1 MRGWGGAVFDGRTG
15 VREGSR
21 KNGVV
26 NMTFLLTESWALF
39 IAVCIALVV
48 LSALGSRVALY
59 TRVNEDSHLHESI
72 TGLREGLFVFLGL
85 LLGFSIAVVLP
96 RFDQRRD
103 LVNEEARAIGM
114 GMLRA
119 EVLPEPQRGKTL
131 ELLRQYAL
139 VRRDFARVTLL
150 DQAGLNREMQRT
162 KAYQEQLWQQLVA
175 VTQQNQTAVIA
186 TYLQSLNNMIDI
198 AEKRL
203 SAFENRVPL
212 TVWLVI
218 FVVAA
223 FQSFITGYSLK
234 RRFWLSLVVT
244 PLVVAVVMALIAD
257 LDSPHTGL
265 IRIEQHSMDRRV
277 DDVTHTRQ

>member
-1 MRGWGGAVFDGRTG
+1 
-15 VREGSR
+15 
-21 KNGVV
+21 
-26 NMTFLLTESWALF
+26 
-39 IAVCIALVV
+39 
-48 LSALGSRVALY
+48 
-59 TRVNEDSHLHESI
+59 
-72 TGLREGLFVFLGL
+72 
-85 LLGFSIAVVLP
+85 
-96 RFDQRRD
+96 
-103 LVNEEARAIGM
+103 
-114 GMLRA
+114 
-119 EVLPEPQRGKTL
+119 
-131 ELLRQYAL
+131 
-139 VRRDFARVTLL
+139 
-150 DQAGLNREMQRT
+150 
-162 KAYQEQLWQQLVA
+162 
-175 VTQQNQTAVIA
+175 
-186 TYLQSLNNMIDI
+186 MIDI

-265 IRIEQHSMDRRV
+265 IRIEQHSMDRLV